1 MNKVYTVW
9 LSMLS
14 LVVIVL
20 AWRSFSSAPPSAA
33 PASPQDSALA
43 AGQIYYIDTDS
54 VISNYAFAEDKQKML
69 EEKNLQREKQLRA
82 RQSAYEAEVKKYQKE
97 LPIMTQREQAK
108 AEEKL
113 MKMQQELLEMQQR
126 FQQEALAEE
135 QALVLMLADTLEAFM
150 KEYARDKKMSYVLG
164 YQRDGRLFYTN
175 PSLNITADVLRRL
188 NERYQR

>member
-1 MNKVYTVW
+1 MNKLHTVW
-9 LSMLS
+9 LSL
-14 LVVIVL
+14 LTLAVIVL
-20 AWRSFSSAPPSAA
+20 VWRSFSTAPSSQAPIAA
-33 PASPQDSALA
+33 VDSTLA

-54 VISNYAFAEDKQKML
+54 VISGYAFAEDKQKLL
-69 EEKNLQREKQLRA
+69 EEKNIQREKQLRA
-82 RQSAYEAEVKKYQKE
+82 RQSTYEAEVKKYQKE

-150 KEYARDKKMSYVLG
+150 KEYARDKKIAYVLG
-164 YQRDGRLFYTN
+164 YQRDGRLFYTH
-175 PSLNITADVLRRL
+175 PALNITADVLRRL

>member
-1 MNKVYTVW
+1 MNKLYTVW
-9 LSMLS
+9 LSLLT
-14 LVVIVL
+14 LVVVVL
-20 AWRSFSSAPPSAA
+20 AWRSFSTAPSAQV
-33 PASPQDSALA
+33 PAASADSAFS
-43 AGQIYYIDTDS
+43 AGQIFYIDTDS
-54 VISNYAFAEDKQKML
+54 VISGYAFAEDKQKLL

-150 KEYARDKKMSYVLG
+150 KEYARDKKIAYVLG
-164 YQRDGRLFYTN
+164 YQRDGRLFYTH

>member
-9 LSMLS
+9 LSLLS

-20 AWRSFSSAPPSAA
+20 AWRSFSAA
-33 PASPQDSALA
+33 PASSVPASPRDSSFS
-43 AGQIYYIDTDS
+43 AGHIFFIDTDS
-54 VISNYAFAEDKQKML
+54 VIGGYAFAEDKQKLL

-150 KEYARDKKMSYVLG
+150 KEYARDKKIAYVLG